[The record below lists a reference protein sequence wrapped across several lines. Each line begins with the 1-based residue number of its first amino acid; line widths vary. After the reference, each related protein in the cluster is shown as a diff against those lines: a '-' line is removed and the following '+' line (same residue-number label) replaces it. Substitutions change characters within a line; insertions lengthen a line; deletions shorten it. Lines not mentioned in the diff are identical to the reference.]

1 MTKQNPQFRGFFIF
15 LPTSFLL
22 VLLKALSIRVKNRN
36 QKPKF
41 NLEVPW

>member
-1 MTKQNPQFRGFFIF
+1 MPKQNPQFRGFFIF
-15 LPTSFLL
+15 PSTSFLL
-22 VLLKALSIRVKNRN
+22 VLLKALSIRVKNGN